1 MNLSP
6 THRQAPVAIPPD
18 QLRLSV
24 APMMDW
30 TKEFG
35 NR

>member
-6 THRQAPVAIPPD
+6 THRPAPAAIPPD

-30 TKEFG
+30 VD
-35 NR
+35 